1 MSFGVQVV
9 LIEKGKDPI
18 SQYLI
23 LYIVLKLS
31 HNNTIRVWFL
41 PDFACWWIP
50 SQAMANTVGTL
61 RPRSRYIY
69 IVSTCFMSGMSPLK
83 NLFCF
88 ILQLQSFFS
97 HDTMKSLEVYAFEV
111 LSSNII
117 LPLRWADT
125 IIVAILCPPYM
136 YCIIYNNFRIY
147 LAHNSFNGFWQ
158 VVHHIFHVK

>member
-1 MSFGVQVV
+1 MILAWFHLLMDPLTSDDQYRRHARPQVK
-9 LIEKGKDPI
+9 L
-18 SQYLI
+18 YLYRLHLLHAWHVSIKKYI
-23 LYIVLKLS
+23 LLCIAS
-31 HNNTIRVWFL
+31 TIL
-41 PDFACWWIP
+41 
-50 SQAMANTVGTL
+50 
-61 RPRSRYIY
+61 
-69 IVSTCFMSGMSPLK
+69 
-83 NLFCF
+83 
-88 ILQLQSFFS
+88 FS
-97 HDTMKSLEVYAFEV
+97 HDTMKPSEVYAFDV

>member
-1 MSFGVQVV
+1 MILAWFR
-9 LIEKGKDPI
+9 LLMDPI
-18 SQYLI
+18 TGDGQYRWHAPPQVTLYLYCLHLLHVWHVSI
-23 LYIVLKLS
+23 KKSILLYIAT
-31 HNNTIRVWFL
+31 TIL
-41 PDFACWWIP
+41 
-50 SQAMANTVGTL
+50 
-61 RPRSRYIY
+61 
-69 IVSTCFMSGMSPLK
+69 
-83 NLFCF
+83 
-88 ILQLQSFFS
+88 FS